1 MEPNAGALVKLA
13 RLLVGVSVRGAMR
26 LVYRIRV
33 HGVEHLPA
41 GGALLIANH
50 LSHADALWIG
60 GAIQRPVIFLMHRS
74 FFQVPIVGWFARLFG
89 TIPVASEDSAEEKQ
103 RSLARA
109 AAYARSGA
117 LVCIFPEGAISRS
130 GQMLGFRRGLESM
143 AREAQVP
150 IVPVVLDRV
159 WGSIFSYE
167 GGRFFFKFPRRWP
180 YPLELAIGPAL
191 STETDAWQAREALS
205 VLLVRTRER
214 YYRQALPLAARL
226 RRAGCTGERWQPF
239 LAETIVHDSI
249 RHAPWALTAGAQ
261 ALARLYGLDSKH
273 KVWLA
278 TQAWPQVTLA
288 VALSGA
294 SPLWGSEMPAA
305 ADVWFLDLE
314 QARSLCAAA
323 VKPRLAVCI
332 TRERDPDL
340 AQRWPQLR
348 FACPAVELGGILTAE
363 VDSVGQQVGERA
375 RSLGR
380 AVPGTALSIRVAA
393 DGPACE
399 PLVRGRVCVQ
409 SPALMLGRLGEPDL
423 DRESWLDLGFEAC
436 LDREGFLF
444 LD

>member
-13 RLLVGVSVRGAMR
+13 RWAIGACVRGAMR
-26 LVYRIRV
+26 LVYRVRV
-33 HGVEHLPA
+33 HDLEHLPS

-60 GAIQRPVIFLMHRS
+60 SAIQRPVVFLMHRS
-74 FFQVPIVGWFARLFG
+74 FFQVPIVGWFAKLFG

-109 AAYARSGA
+109 AWLARNGA

-130 GQMLGFRRGLESM
+130 GQMLGFRRGLEGI

-191 STETDAWQAREALS
+191 APKTDAWQAREALS

-226 RRAGCTGERWQPF
+226 RRAGCTAGPWQPF
-239 LAETIVHDSI
+239 MAETIHHAGI
-249 RHAPWALTAGAQ
+249 RHAAWALTAGAQ
-261 ALARLYGLDSKH
+261 ALARLYGLDSKSR
-273 KVWLA
+273 VWLA
-278 TQAWPQVTLA
+278 SEAWPQVSLA

-294 SPLWGSEMPAA
+294 HPIFGAEIPAA
-305 ADVWFLDLE
+305 AQVWFLDLD
-314 QARSLCAAA
+314 QARRCCEVAPR
-323 VKPRLAVCI
+323 PRLAVCI
-332 TRERDPDL
+332 TPIRDEQL

-348 FACPAVELGGILTAE
+348 FACPAEELGGIVTAE
-363 VDSVGQQVGERA
+363 VDSIGQQVGERQG
-375 RSLGR
+375 SLGR
-380 AVPGTALSIRVAA
+380 AVPGTALSIRVSAQ
-393 DGPACE
+393 GEACE
-399 PLVRGRVCVQ
+399 PMVRGRACVQ
-409 SPALMLGRLGEPDL
+409 SPALMLGRSAEPDV
-423 DRESWLDLGFEAC
+423 DRERWFDLGFEARM
-436 LDREGFLF
+436 DREGFLYR
-444 LD
+444 D